1 MTYLI
6 IKTIIQAKM
15 LVSECLS
22 PNLNLLYLYVA
33 TRTLTGQFF
42 ILIL

>member
-6 IKTIIQAKM
+6 IKTIIQAQM
-15 LVSECLS
+15 ILSECLS
-22 PNLNLLYLYVA
+22 PNLNLPYLYVV
-33 TRTLTGQFF
+33 TGTLTGQFF